1 MRLGN
6 RQAAPWVWWLSWDPP
21 RAERM
26 PSGQNVSFTK
36 DIIVIIIVVIIIII
50 ILKEFSVIVFSQI
63 LYLSS
68 VCRLEFESS
77 D

>member
-1 MRLGN
+1 
-6 RQAAPWVWWLSWDPP
+6 
-21 RAERM
+21 M

-50 ILKEFSVIVFSQI
+50 ILKEFPVIVFSQI